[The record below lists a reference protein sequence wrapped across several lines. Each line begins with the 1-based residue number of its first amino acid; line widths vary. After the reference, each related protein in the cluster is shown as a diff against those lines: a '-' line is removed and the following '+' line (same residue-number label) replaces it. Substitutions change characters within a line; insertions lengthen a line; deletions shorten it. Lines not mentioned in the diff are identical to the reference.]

1 MTTWKEHKQELM
13 KNPKFKEAYDALEPE
28 YRLASELISARI
40 SKKMTQEQVAEM
52 AGVSRTVVA
61 RLESGTSNPT
71 IDTISR
77 VATVL
82 GKEVKLV
89 GANSAPNRK
98 LTRS

>member
-1 MTTWKEHKQELM
+1 MLHSKQENEAMTTWKEHKQELM
-13 KNPKFKEAYDALEPE
+13 KNPKLKEAYDALEPE
-28 YRLASELISARI
+28 YRLASELICARI

-52 AGVSRTVVA
+52 AGVSRAVVA

-89 GANSAPNRK
+89 GAN
-98 LTRS
+98 